1 MELSHIYL
9 AVQTTLMSI
18 KPKKISYILTIS
30 GRPDK
35 YLGNFQKNNV
45 WVVYKVYCD
54 MYYVTKLNNQ
64 N

>member
-1 MELSHIYL
+1 
-9 AVQTTLMSI
+9 MSI
-18 KPKKISYILTIS
+18 KPKKISYITIS

-35 YLGNFQKNNV
+35 YLGNFQKNKM